1 MNTNKNFKK
10 FISVSYAGAVLM
22 LAAAAAAAF
31 KPEYKAAAIVIAVLA
46 AAAVVVSLKFV
57 TDGEK
62 KRLSAEKELEKK
74 YEKYAEIYYDKKTET
89 ANICGDLAGFTGLDV
104 SADSLD
110 DADYKKLMCEMISS
124 PSDAGPDIYMAAKS
138 ESWIRIRTFDTADCE
153 LTVVTDVSELV
164 SCKNIIK
171 SLKYYDSETGMLC
184 RDAFISK
191 VRSAILAN
199 TSYIGLITI
208 LVSGIDKITSF
219 KGTHVADKICSKA
232 SAAIKRYENPHNVFA
247 GRTATHEFCLLLTDT
262 YEEGCRKYAAK
273 LLKNVEEV
281 LADIDGSEYIRV
293 FCGYALFRGVDHDAG
308 SMLSSVDYAVFEAK
322 NSSATVPVEFND
334 ENYATSAF
342 DFKKI
347 QVFNSIVD
355 RNLIS
360 YHFQP
365 IVDAH
370 TGEVFGYEALMRPK
384 EIDGIKLSP
393 PDVISIAEQ
402 QGMTSK
408 IEWLTISNTVKYL
421 SENQELFRG
430 KKLFINSIPNCLITD
445 EEYNVIFD
453 EYGGIFDKL
462 IIEVTEGCQISEE
475 TVKTLFDRYKS
486 KHAQIALDDYGTGYA
501 NESTL
506 LSIKPD
512 YIKIDRSLITGI
524 DSESQKRH
532 LVTNM
537 ISFAKSHGIKTL
549 AEGIETRGELD
560 TVISLGVDLIQGFY
574 TSKPNAM
581 LLLDIPEE
589 VKSEILD
596 INIQNV
602 GYTRKSCT
610 IVSSDPV
617 DVVKLAVEGFTDV
630 TVKSPAAFFI
640 GNPTQA
646 VNIRIICEDGY
657 KGTIRLKDVNIDSG
671 ILDAPVLTM
680 GRNCE
685 VMLQIDG
692 ENVFSYEGIR
702 VPQTSRFILSGK
714 GSLDINATNNNS
726 VIIGGSCLQSFGD
739 VLIDIEGKLNIN
751 GKGDSLIGIGGGNG
765 VEDSRIRIFGGE
777 INANLKGPSVIGI
790 GALSGTVE
798 IKIDGNIMTFEGG
811 GQNLVAIGTRKG
823 IANIECNSDVTVE
836 CSGDNC
842 CGIGTLERGG
852 GSIKIFGGDYDITA
866 RAKNSIGIGGMNGK
880 ADITINYGNFFLF
893 VEGNAAV
900 GVGDAYGS
908 ETITILNGI
917 FNIHAAASNEMPI
930 GTKDGRTVIHSGNF
944 TSDSIEEIKAF
955 SPYGDKLEKRVI
967 ETEKSFRQAIIFGGS
982 EYTYSA
988 DPAPGKD
995 YVTAYLPEGYKQ

>member
-1 MNTNKNFKK
+1 MNNNKGFKK
-10 FISVSYAGAVLM
+10 LIAVSYVGTVITLG
-22 LAAAAAAAF
+22 AAAAAAF
-31 KPEYKAAAIVIAVLA
+31 LPAYGMTAIVIAALS
-46 AAAVVVSLKFV
+46 AAAVGIALKLIM
-57 TDGEK
+57 DGEK
-62 KRLSAEKELEKK
+62 KRISAEKELEKK
-74 YEKYAEIYYDKKTET
+74 YERYAEIYYDKKSET
-89 ANICGDLAGFTGLDV
+89 ANICGDLAGLTGHDV
-104 SADSLD
+104 PGDVLD
-110 DADYKKLMCEMISS
+110 DTDYKKLVCEMISS
-124 PSDAGPDIYMAAKS
+124 PSDAAPDIYMAAKK
-138 ESWIRIRTFDTADCE
+138 ESWIRIRTFDTTDYE
-153 LTVVTDVSELV
+153 LTVVSDVSEFV

-191 VRSAILAN
+191 VRSAAAAN

-232 SAAIKRYENPHNVFA
+232 SAAIKRYENPHNIFA
-247 GRTATHEFCLLLTDT
+247 GRTATYEFCLLLTDT
-262 YEEGCRKYAAK
+262 YEDGCKKYAAK

-293 FCGYALFRGVDHDAG
+293 FCGYALFRGMDHDAG

-322 NSSATVPVEFND
+322 NSSASAPVQFND

-347 QVFNSIVD
+347 QVFNSIID

-462 IIEVTEGCQISEE
+462 IVEVTEGCQISEE
-475 TVKTLFDRYKS
+475 TVNTLFSRYKNR
-486 KHAQIALDDYGTGYA
+486 HAQLALDDYGSGYA

-506 LSIKPD
+506 LTIKPD

-524 DSESQKRH
+524 DAESQKRH

-549 AEGIETRGELD
+549 AEGVETRGELD
-560 TVISLGVDLIQGFY
+560 AVITLGVDLIQGFY

-589 VKSEILD
+589 VKNEILD

-602 GYTRKSCT
+602 GYTRKACT

-630 TVKSPAAFFI
+630 TVKSASAFFT

-646 VNIRIICEDGY
+646 VNLRIICEDGY

-685 VMLQIDG
+685 VMLRIDG

-702 VPQTSRFILSGK
+702 VPQTSRFILSGS
-714 GSLDINATNNNS
+714 GSLNVNATNNNG
-726 VIIGGSCLQSFGD
+726 VVIGGSSLQSFGD
-739 VLIDIEGKLNIN
+739 ILIDIDGKLNIV
-751 GKGDSLIGIGGGNG
+751 GKGDSIIGIGGGNG
-765 VEDSRIRIFGGE
+765 VEDSSIRIFGGE
-777 INANLKGPSVIGI
+777 INANLKGPSVVGV
-790 GALSGTVE
+790 GALSGTVS

-823 IANIECNSDVTVE
+823 TADIECNSDVTVE

-852 GSIKIFGGDYDITA
+852 GNIKIFGGDYDITA
-866 RAKNSIGIGGMNGK
+866 RAKNAIGIGGMNGN

-893 VEGNAAV
+893 VEGNTAV

-917 FNIHAAASNEMPI
+917 FNIHAASSNEVPV
-930 GTKDGRTVIHSGNF
+930 GTKDGRTVIHSGNIF
-944 TSDSIEEIKAF
+944 SDSIEEIKAF
-955 SPYGDKLEKRVI
+955 SPYGDKLEKRII

-995 YVTAYLPEGYKQ
+995 YVTAYLPEGYK